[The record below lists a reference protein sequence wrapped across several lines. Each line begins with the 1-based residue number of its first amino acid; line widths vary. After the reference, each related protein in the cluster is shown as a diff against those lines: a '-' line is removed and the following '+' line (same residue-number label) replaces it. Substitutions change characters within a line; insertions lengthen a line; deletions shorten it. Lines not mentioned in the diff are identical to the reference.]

1 MNKVLLKAVNNAI
14 TRNPFENQNDNILTG
29 VITYRFIMGL
39 MARDPSVQSSLNSI
53 SAKYVESFKNVVSD
67 MKNKYVSYMVIMSK
81 LNIYGIK
88 SFLNI
93 SDDIINEIYRLYL
106 DKTKLVPFSVTS
118 YAPEMY
124 SISEITWEQNE
135 RLRKIHYSV
144 MVPIMK
150 QYIGNNN
157 LHDSALKI
165 YSALVYSDTPGKGI
179 IFYIDGISPNRILTD
194 IRKPSI
200 GISDY
205 IYKAQT
211 YDNMVLLI
219 IR

>member
-1 MNKVLLKAVNNAI
+1 
-14 TRNPFENQNDNILTG
+14 
-29 VITYRFIMGL
+29 
-39 MARDPSVQSSLNSI
+39 
-53 SAKYVESFKNVVSD
+53 
-67 MKNKYVSYMVIMSK
+67 
-81 LNIYGIK
+81 
-88 SFLNI
+88 
-93 SDDIINEIYRLYL
+93 
-106 DKTKLVPFSVTS
+106 
-118 YAPEMY
+118 
-124 SISEITWEQNE
+124 
-135 RLRKIHYSV
+135 
-144 MVPIMK
+144 MK